1 MARGHAAARHPFPLF
16 MGYVLRPGISFC
28 RIGDRFLFLD
38 LGRDRYFALADT
50 ADRVFA
56 ALLAGDETGGNDAGR
71 LVAQGLL
78 VETPGTECPLPVRS
92 PPAPVSSLLDLAG
105 TASRGGG
112 AAALAR
118 RLLATAELRATS
130 LAGALS
136 RLAQRKERQARN
148 VGAAADPLPVTRA
161 FAAAALI
168 VPARD
173 RCLTTSLALAHRLVS
188 LGHAPDLM
196 LGVKLRPFQAHCWVQ
211 LGAVLPGDHVDV
223 VRNFTPILTV

>member
-1 MARGHAAARHPFPLF
+1 
-16 MGYVLRPGISFC
+16 MGYALRSGISFC

-38 LGRDRYFALADT
+38 LARDRYFALADA
-50 ADRVFA
+50 ADRAFA
-56 ALLAGDETGGNDAGR
+56 ALLAGDQSGRDDAAR

-78 VETPGTECPLPVRS
+78 VETPSAERPLPVR
-92 PPAPVSSLLDLAG
+92 PPKEAVSSLLDLAG
-105 TASRGGG
+105 AASRGGG

-118 RLLATAELRATS
+118 RLAASAELRATS

-136 RLAQRKERQARN
+136 RLARRKER
-148 VGAAADPLPVTRA
+148 GACKAGAVADPLPVARA

-173 RCLTTSLALAHRLVS
+173 RCLATSLALAHRLVS
-188 LGHAPDLM
+188 LGHAPELV

-211 LGAVLPGDHVDV
+211 LGAVLPGDRVDV

>member
-1 MARGHAAARHPFPLF
+1 

-38 LGRDRYFALADT
+38 LDRDRYFALTDT

-56 ALLAGDETGGNDAGR
+56 ALLAGGRSGDDDAAR

-78 VETPGTECPLPVRS
+78 VETPSAERPLPVRS
-92 PPAPVSSLLDLAG
+92 PPAPVSSLLDLTGA
-105 TASRGGG
+105 ASRGGG

-118 RLLATAELRATS
+118 RLLTAAELRATS
-130 LAGALS
+130 LAAALS
-136 RLAQRKERQARN
+136 RLARRKERQAR
-148 VGAAADPLPVTRA
+148 GAGAPADPLPIARA

-188 LGHAPDLM
+188 LGHAPDLV

-211 LGAVLPGDHVDV
+211 LGAALPGDRVDV

>member
-1 MARGHAAARHPFPLF
+1 
-16 MGYVLRPGISFC
+16 MGYELSPGISFC

-38 LGRDRYFALADT
+38 LVRDRYFALADA
-50 ADRVFA
+50 ADQVFA
-56 ALLAGDETGGNDAGR
+56 ALLAGDQADRDELER

-78 VETPGTECPLPVRS
+78 VETPGTKRPLPFC
-92 PPAPVSSLLDLAG
+92 PPPDPVSSLLDLAG
-105 TASRGGG
+105 AEDRAGA

-118 RLLATAELRATS
+118 RLIAAAELRATS
-130 LAGALS
+130 LAGTLA
-136 RLAQRKERQARN
+136 RLARRKERQARKAR
-148 VGAAADPLPVTRA
+148 VADPIPVAHA

-188 LGHAPDLM
+188 LGHAPDLV

-211 LGAVLPGDHVDV
+211 LGAVLPGDRVDV

>member
-1 MARGHAAARHPFPLF
+1 MRPCAIRSPLF
-16 MGYVLRPGISFC
+16 MGYDLRPGISFC

-38 LGRDRYFALADT
+38 LHRDRYFALGDPAE
-50 ADRVFA
+50 RVFA
-56 ALLAGDETGGNDAGR
+56 ALLAGDQADDEDARR

-78 VETPGTECPLPVRS
+78 VETPGTERPLPIRS
-92 PPAPVSSLLDLAG
+92 PSEPASSLLDLAG
-105 TASRGGG
+105 TASRGG
-112 AAALAR
+112 ATAALVR
-118 RLLATAELRATS
+118 RLFATAELRATS

-136 RLAQRKERQARN
+136 RLARRKDRLARN
-148 VGAAADPLPVTRA
+148 AGAAADPLPVARA

-188 LGHAPDLM
+188 LGHAPDLV

-211 LGAVLPGDHVDV
+211 LGAVLPGDRVDV
-223 VRNFTPILTV
+223 VCNFTPILTV